1 MVFPLTRTLHWELLI
16 DALIVF
22 SLPRMMLTES
32 VSTFLK
38 IPASSL
44 GLTDVEATQLLELAF
59 VVPVSFLLPSTS
71 HIVYLPS

>member
-1 MVFPLTRTLHWELLI
+1 MT
-16 DALIVF
+16 
-22 SLPRMMLTES
+22 LTES

-44 GLTDVEATQLLELAF
+44 GVTDVEATQLLELAF
-59 VVPVSFLLPSTS
+59 VVPVSFLLPSAS